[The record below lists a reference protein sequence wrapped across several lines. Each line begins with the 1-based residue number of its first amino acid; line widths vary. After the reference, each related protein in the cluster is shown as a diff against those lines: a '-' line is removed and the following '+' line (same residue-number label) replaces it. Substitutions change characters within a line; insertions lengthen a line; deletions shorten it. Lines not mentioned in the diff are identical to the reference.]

1 MKNIKTKRIKLF
13 NKGEY
18 LNVNLDKKEKKV
30 TFEIKTKTGLFTHD
44 EVQFY
49 MNTCSKCGKSFP
61 TRTETADKC
70 ELCSIN
76 AIPMEDVGKA
86 LSDLLDIFEK
96 IGKDVAEEQK
106 KEEKATKQKTTKK
119 SNITRINKKR
129 SRIDFSKDKYY
140 QYCCNR
146 GSAMATPKNLE
157 KYIKKATSKVVI
169 HEFVIKALF
178 HLVYKG
184 STVTAMARTFD
195 VSEKTIERYL
205 NYLVN
210 MGLVFKDRT
219 SNKYKVCPAVEVEW
233 K

>member
-1 MKNIKTKRIKLF
+1 MKTKRIKLF
-13 NKGEY
+13 KRGEY
-18 LNVNLDKKEKKV
+18 LNIKLDKKEQKV
-30 TFEIKTKTGLFTHD
+30 TFEVETKGGLFTND
-44 EVQFY
+44 EVQVI
-49 MNTCSKCGKSFP
+49 MNTCDKCGKRFP
-61 TRTETADKC
+61 TRTEKTDKC
-70 ELCSIN
+70 ELCSID

-86 LSDLLDIFEK
+86 LSDLLDIFAK

-106 KEEKATKQKTTKK
+106 KEEKTTKK
-119 SNITRINKKR
+119 ANTTKTNKKR

-146 GSAMATPKNLE
+146 GSVMATPKNLE

-205 NYLVN
+205 NYLTN
-210 MGLVFKDRT
+210 MGLVFKDRN